1 VRAVRG
7 LRRFRA
13 MTKTRKER
21 KGAARHPGAP
31 APPRERLREILRI
44 LGRTYPDA
52 HCELRFSTPLEL
64 LVATILSAQCT
75 DARVNQVTESLF
87 KAYRSAADYA
97 GADPATF
104 EQEIRSTGF
113 FRNKAKN
120 ILACCQTLV
129 RDFGGIVPRT
139 MEELVTLPGVGRK
152 TANILLY
159 NAYRIPGFGVDTHVV
174 RVTNRLGL
182 VDTEDPEKIETAI
195 CALLPA
201 AEWGQATHRFIFH
214 GRRTCHAKQPSC
226 PGCSVRSICPWPEK
240 R

>member
-1 VRAVRG
+1 
-7 LRRFRA
+7 

>member
-1 VRAVRG
+1 
-7 LRRFRA
+7 
-13 MTKTRKER
+13 MTETPKKW
-21 KGAARHPGAP
+21 KGAARRGSAP
-31 APPRERLREILRI
+31 ASPRERLREILQS
-44 LGRTYPDA
+44 LARTYPDA
-52 HCELRFSTPLEL
+52 HCELDFSTPLEL

-75 DARVNQVTESLF
+75 DARVNQVTASLF
-87 KAYRSAADYA
+87 TRYRSAADFA

-120 ILACCQTLV
+120 ILACCQKLV
-129 RDFGGIVPRT
+129 RDFGGTVPRT

-159 NAYRIPGFGVDTHVV
+159 NAYGIPGFGVDTHVV

-182 VDTEDPEKIETAI
+182 VDSEDPEKIEVAI
-195 CALLPA
+195 CALLPS
-201 AEWGQATHRFIFH
+201 AEWGQATHLFIFH
-214 GRRTCHAKQPSC
+214 GRRTCHAKRPGC
-226 PGCSVRSICPWPEK
+226 PGCAVRAVCPWPEK